1 MYPSE
6 KSPQDLAT
14 PTPHDELLLKT
25 LTVAVVSRPRATMK
39 ELAQLAGVSKA
50 TLHRYCGTRENL
62 GQRLEAYAEGTLNRI
77 IENCQL
83 QHAEPLDALRRLIK
97 EHLCHR
103 ELLAFL
109 MAQYRPDFLDVERGD
124 ARWQSYLDA
133 LDGFFLR
140 GQKDNVF
147 RIDITA
153 AIFTELFL
161 TLVYGMV
168 DAEQR
173 GRAANAD
180 SARSLEQM
188 FLHGALCSGGSS
200 ERSCAPASAP

>member
-1 MYPSE
+1 MNPISHE
-6 KSPQDLAT
+6 EQ
-14 PTPHDELLLKT
+14 LLKS
-25 LTVAVVSRPRATMK
+25 LTVAVVNRPRATMK

-62 GQRLEAYAEGTLNRI
+62 GQRLGKYAETTLNLVIRSAG
-77 IENCQL
+77 L
-83 QHAEPLDALRRLIK
+83 QQQQPLDALRRLIR
-97 EHLCHR
+97 EHLAHR

-109 MAQYRPDFLDVERGD
+109 MAQYRPDFLDFERSD
-124 ARWQSYLDA
+124 TRWQFYLEA

-140 GQKDNVF
+140 GQQKGLF

-153 AIFTELFL
+153 AVFTELFI
-161 TLVYGMV
+161 TLVYGLV

-180 SARSLEQM
+180 SARTLEQM
-188 FLHGALCSGGSS
+188 FLHGALSGGELREHTCEQERTLQSS
-200 ERSCAPASAP
+200 EV

>member
-1 MYPSE
+1 MNLISHE
-6 KSPQDLAT
+6 E
-14 PTPHDELLLKT
+14 HLLKS
-25 LTVAVVSRPRATMK
+25 LTVAVVNRPRATMK

-62 GQRLEAYAEGTLNRI
+62 VQRLEEHAEATLNLI
-77 IENCQL
+77 IRRASL
-83 QHAEPLDALRRLIK
+83 QHLQPLDALRRLIR
-97 EHLCHR
+97 EHLAHR

-109 MAQYRPDFLDVERGD
+109 MAHYRPDFLDFERGD
-124 ARWQSYLDA
+124 TRWQFYLEA

-140 GQKDNVF
+140 GQQQGLF

-153 AIFTELFL
+153 AIFTELFI
-161 TLVYGMV
+161 TLVYGLV

-180 SARSLEQM
+180 SARILEQM
-188 FLHGALCSGGSS
+188 FLHGALAGG
-200 ERSCAPASAP
+200 ELREHACVQEKML

>member
-1 MYPSE
+1 MNLISHE
-6 KSPQDLAT
+6 E
-14 PTPHDELLLKT
+14 HLLKS
-25 LTVAVVSRPRATMK
+25 LTVAVVNRPRATMK

-62 GQRLEAYAEGTLNRI
+62 VQRLEEHAEATLNLI
-77 IENCQL
+77 IRRAGL
-83 QHAEPLDALRRLIK
+83 QHLQLLDALRRLIR
-97 EHLCHR
+97 EHLAHR

-109 MAQYRPDFLDVERGD
+109 MAHYRPDFLDFERGD
-124 ARWQSYLDA
+124 TRWQFYLEA

-140 GQKDNVF
+140 GQQQGLF

-153 AIFTELFL
+153 AIFTELFI
-161 TLVYGMV
+161 TLVYGLV

-180 SARSLEQM
+180 SARTLEQM
-188 FLHGALCSGGSS
+188 FLHGALAGG
-200 ERSCAPASAP
+200 ELREHACVPEKML

>member
-1 MYPSE
+1 MNLISHE
-6 KSPQDLAT
+6 E
-14 PTPHDELLLKT
+14 HLLKS
-25 LTVAVVSRPRATMK
+25 LTVAVVNRPRATMK

-62 GQRLEAYAEGTLNRI
+62 VQRLEEHAEATLNLI
-77 IENCQL
+77 IRRAGL
-83 QHAEPLDALRRLIK
+83 QHLQPLDALRRLIR
-97 EHLCHR
+97 EHLAHR

-109 MAQYRPDFLDVERGD
+109 MAHYRPDFLDFERGD
-124 ARWQSYLDA
+124 TRWQFYLEA

-140 GQKDNVF
+140 GQQQGLF

-153 AIFTELFL
+153 AIFTELFI
-161 TLVYGMV
+161 TLVYGLV

-180 SARSLEQM
+180 SARTLEQM
-188 FLHGALCSGGSS
+188 FLHGALAGG
-200 ERSCAPASAP
+200 ELREHACIPEKML

>member
-1 MYPSE
+1 MNLISHE
-6 KSPQDLAT
+6 E
-14 PTPHDELLLKT
+14 HLLKS
-25 LTVAVVSRPRATMK
+25 LTVAVVNRPRATMK

-62 GQRLEAYAEGTLNRI
+62 VQRLEEHAEATLNLI
-77 IENCQL
+77 IRRAGL
-83 QHAEPLDALRRLIK
+83 QHLQALDALRRLIR
-97 EHLCHR
+97 EHLAHR

-109 MAQYRPDFLDVERGD
+109 MAHYRPDFLDFERGD
-124 ARWQSYLDA
+124 TRWQFYLEE

-140 GQKDNVF
+140 GQQQGLF

-153 AIFTELFL
+153 AIFTELFI
-161 TLVYGMV
+161 TLVYGLV

-180 SARSLEQM
+180 SARTLEQM
-188 FLHGALCSGGSS
+188 FLHGALAGG
-200 ERSCAPASAP
+200 ELREHACIPEKML

>member
-1 MYPSE
+1 MNLISHE
-6 KSPQDLAT
+6 E
-14 PTPHDELLLKT
+14 HLLKS
-25 LTVAVVSRPRATMK
+25 LTVAVVNRPRATMK

-62 GQRLEAYAEGTLNRI
+62 VQRLEEHAEATLNLI
-77 IENCQL
+77 IRRAGL
-83 QHAEPLDALRRLIK
+83 QHLQALDALRRLIR
-97 EHLCHR
+97 EHLAHR

-109 MAQYRPDFLDVERGD
+109 MAHYRPDFLDFERGD
-124 ARWQSYLDA
+124 TRWQFYLEA

-140 GQKDNVF
+140 GQQQGLF

-153 AIFTELFL
+153 AIFTELFI
-161 TLVYGMV
+161 TLVYGLV

-180 SARSLEQM
+180 SARTLEQM
-188 FLHGALCSGGSS
+188 FLHGALAGG
-200 ERSCAPASAP
+200 ELREHACIPEKML

>member
-1 MYPSE
+1 MNLISHE
-6 KSPQDLAT
+6 E
-14 PTPHDELLLKT
+14 HLLKS
-25 LTVAVVSRPRATMK
+25 LTVAVVNRPRATMK

-62 GQRLEAYAEGTLNRI
+62 VQRLEEHAEATLNLI
-77 IENCQL
+77 IRRASL
-83 QHAEPLDALRRLIK
+83 QHLQPLDALRRLIR
-97 EHLCHR
+97 EHLAHR

-109 MAQYRPDFLDVERGD
+109 MAHYRPDFLDFERGD
-124 ARWQSYLDA
+124 TRWQFYLEA

-140 GQKDNVF
+140 GQQQGLF

-153 AIFTELFL
+153 AIFTELFI
-161 TLVYGMV
+161 TLVYGLV

-180 SARSLEQM
+180 SARILEQM
-188 FLHGALCSGGSS
+188 FLHGALAGG
-200 ERSCAPASAP
+200 ELREHACVPEKML

>member
-1 MYPSE
+1 MNLISHE
-6 KSPQDLAT
+6 E
-14 PTPHDELLLKT
+14 HLLKS
-25 LTVAVVSRPRATMK
+25 LTVAVVNRPRATMK

-62 GQRLEAYAEGTLNRI
+62 VQRLEEHAEATLNLI
-77 IENCQL
+77 IRRAGL
-83 QHAEPLDALRRLIK
+83 QHLQALDALRRLIR
-97 EHLCHR
+97 EHLAHR

-109 MAQYRPDFLDVERGD
+109 MAHYRPDFLDFERGD
-124 ARWQSYLDA
+124 TRWQFYLLA

-140 GQKDNVF
+140 GQQQGLF

-153 AIFTELFL
+153 AIFTELFI
-161 TLVYGMV
+161 TLVYGLV

-180 SARSLEQM
+180 SARTLEQM
-188 FLHGALCSGGSS
+188 FLHGALAGGQLR
-200 ERSCAPASAP
+200 EQACVPEKML

>member
-1 MYPSE
+1 MNLISHE
-6 KSPQDLAT
+6 E
-14 PTPHDELLLKT
+14 HLLKS
-25 LTVAVVSRPRATMK
+25 LTVAVVNRPRATMK

-62 GQRLEAYAEGTLNRI
+62 VQRLEEHAEATLNLI
-77 IENCQL
+77 IRRAGL
-83 QHAEPLDALRRLIK
+83 QHLQPLDALRRLIR
-97 EHLCHR
+97 EHLAHR

-109 MAQYRPDFLDVERGD
+109 MAHYRPDFLDFERGD
-124 ARWQSYLDA
+124 TRWQFYLEA

-140 GQKDNVF
+140 GQQQGLF

-153 AIFTELFL
+153 AIFTELFI
-161 TLVYGMV
+161 TLVYGLV

-180 SARSLEQM
+180 SARTLEQM
-188 FLHGALCSGGSS
+188 FLHGALAGG
-200 ERSCAPASAP
+200 ELREHACVPEKML